1 MEPELLSMVPRPV
14 CAVLL
19 LFPITEKYETFRTE
33 EEERIK
39 AKGQDVKSS
48 VYFMKQTIN
57 NACGTIGLIHAI
69 ANNRDKMNF
78 ETNSSLK
85 KFLEDSLSMTPEER
99 AKYLETYEAIRVT
112 HESSAHEG
120 QTEAPS
126 IDEKV
131 DLHFIALV
139 NVGGHLYELDGRK
152 PFPINH
158 GETSDDSFLEDAIEV
173 CKKFMERDPEELR
186 FNAIALKN
194 EWGYA
199 RSTLAG
205 FSFFIEKKEAWES
218 VLSLRN
224 ISCTLKKKLECLS
237 KTCHLESP
245 VIHFSEHCCEMPK
258 EDCTAEI
265 HLTQHGQCNSLPELV
280 QPCFGTGFGTVSR
293 TTGTLPEPCHLCV
306 EEHGLATGMQ
316 SQEIPLQPL
325 QSGLAVHTIA

>member
-1 MEPELLSMVPRPV
+1 MEPHRWLPLEANPDVTNQQLQHEHGCQFLKQLGIHPDWQFVDVYGMEPELLSMVPRPV

-48 VYFMKQTIN
+48 VYFMKQTID

-158 GETSDDSFLEDAIEV
+158 GETSDDSFLEDAIQV
-173 CKKFMERDPEELR
+173 CKKFMERV
-186 FNAIALKN
+186 
-194 EWGYA
+194 
-199 RSTLAG
+199 
-205 FSFFIEKKEAWES
+205 S
-218 VLSLRN
+218 VVSLSGG
-224 ISCTLKKKLECLS
+224 ITECHEVPFP
-237 KTCHLESP
+237 C
-245 VIHFSEHCCEMPK
+245 
-258 EDCTAEI
+258 A
-265 HLTQHGQCNSLPELV
+265 SLPPHPLDLKERKRPGILSYH
-280 QPCFGTGFGTVSR
+280 FR
-293 TTGTLPEPCHLCV
+293 TSFAL
-306 EEHGLATGMQ
+306 
-316 SQEIPLQPL
+316 
-325 QSGLAVHTIA
+325 

>member
-1 MEPELLSMVPRPV
+1 MEPHRWLPLEANPDVTNQFLKQLGIHPDWQFVDVYGMEPELLSMVPRPV

-78 ETNSSLK
+78 G
-85 KFLEDSLSMTPEER
+85 
-99 AKYLETYEAIRVT
+99 RVVLVAYGT
-112 HESSAHEG
+112 
-120 QTEAPS
+120 TFVMEAPS

-186 FNAIALKN
+186 FNAIALS
-194 EWGYA
+194 A
-199 RSTLAG
+199 A
-205 FSFFIEKKEAWES
+205 
-218 VLSLRN
+218 
-224 ISCTLKKKLECLS
+224 
-237 KTCHLESP
+237 
-245 VIHFSEHCCEMPK
+245 
-258 EDCTAEI
+258 
-265 HLTQHGQCNSLPELV
+265 
-280 QPCFGTGFGTVSR
+280 
-293 TTGTLPEPCHLCV
+293 
-306 EEHGLATGMQ
+306 
-316 SQEIPLQPL
+316 
-325 QSGLAVHTIA
+325 

>member
-1 MEPELLSMVPRPV
+1 MMFVYLVSDFFWGKKEKTAWKCFGFLKQLGIHPDWQFVDVYGMEPELLSMVPRPV

-139 NVGGHLYELDGRK
+139 NVGGHLYELG
-152 PFPINH
+152 
-158 GETSDDSFLEDAIEV
+158 
-173 CKKFMERDPEELR
+173 LR
-186 FNAIALKN
+186 FFSAASEGSVDFFQRTLQPTSCWGRFFLVVFLCFALGVFGFL
-194 EWGYA
+194 WFGF
-199 RSTLAG
+199 LL
-205 FSFFIEKKEAWES
+205 FSFPQLHHIKIKWYRILDYFQIYMGIYKDRKQEK
-218 VLSLRN
+218 VIN
-224 ISCTLKKKLECLS
+224 TQNF
-237 KTCHLESP
+237 TGHLLYLYS
-245 VIHFSEHCCEMPK
+245 
-258 EDCTAEI
+258 
-265 HLTQHGQCNSLPELV
+265 
-280 QPCFGTGFGTVSR
+280 
-293 TTGTLPEPCHLCV
+293 
-306 EEHGLATGMQ
+306 
-316 SQEIPLQPL
+316 
-325 QSGLAVHTIA
+325 